1 MKIEEIH
8 NKDLLLSDRIDILY
22 NWRATEYF
30 FQYVQDANV
39 VTNKIIPLLI
49 EGLAGTK
56 EDKKKTM
63 SVLIRIRINS
73 SIPSELIDRLIDIVE
88 KEALTNISLAVRCLI
103 EVTKKTKPTVQQ
115 HIKILSAITGF
126 FMNLT
131 NDLHSS
137 ENENETRRA
146 LLLSS
151 EPIIL
156 LLFLTQIAREEFIKN
171 FLPLAKAL
179 SSFVL
184 FFIQRTDSI
193 NLYLINENI
202 KLQCITT
209 LTQIISLFMSVL
221 KDNPPE
227 IVALSSFIPEL
238 SIFLLG
244 YCPDDAVTIKKD
256 IYHHLSILKTEKK
269 RIFAS
274 YSEIIL
280 KDGIL
285 LRPKNPVLKLLGLTL
300 STEFLIMF
308 RDITHRHLSLKVCR
322 EAAKI
327 MCESTD
333 HTLNKLC
340 ANVLVQIND
349 TTISDNIS
357 IAEKGFFIRMNY
369 SAFVTAF
376 RHYSKLKVTEET
388 KNVLRS
394 IIRGMKNTMHY
405 FSLFQNI
412 PSNSIVFS
420 LKCFSPYEVQELS
433 NNLGIAFT
441 PFNHFDLEKK
451 SDIIIVC
458 EFLLIFFYLD
468 AALFEKVLLDN
479 VEILFN
485 STKKNKDMFIIWR
498 QFLAYAGVARKFSEI
513 IIRELLKIV
522 HNEKDKE
529 FIILGFREIFTSF
542 AVHTVEIE
550 SVVASNLLE
559 IFRKCLVSEER
570 LLYTL
575 EIVKDLFK
583 AAGKEK
589 LDNLHKE
596 MALALPGFFVK
607 IEEIIRHHPNRV
619 EPVEL
624 ILTIPVKISGLLPFL
639 GQMSKVLVRA
649 LCLKNQLSVL
659 AMEIL
664 EMCVD
669 NLNSE
674 FLMSYLGDEIDNIFT
689 TLVNLVQ
696 EEESSV
702 MAIKLLGK
710 LSGKASASFNVTASG
725 KDEKKSS
732 LTVIIPGKTDR
743 IQIGVSE
750 ILMKAAKILSG
761 ETPGSQEQALVL
773 VGHYFYMFL
782 KWDELSDTIL
792 RVWSREI
799 EVIKN
804 ADFKELHSKVR
815 SGTFNPADEE
825 WVAEQEVITIPC
837 ELISA
842 LFKCAAD
849 PREKQSAPIQNTIAT
864 VTDIYNVG
872 TLPGGEQAC
881 AATEDV
887 DGDGGIAGQASANA
901 VEAKK
906 LLIALYSFV
915 SIFKSL
921 ELIYFEEFQK
931 RARVDVFHLISALT
945 HAFGH
950 PSTEGVA
957 QTVLATMHNISLKIC
972 GTREK
977 TSQMTLFY
985 NILHSFCSAC
995 YAHSDEEK
1003 ICGIQG
1009 ILFMTQSLEIGVNWL
1024 LYQEIRIVKALFFS
1038 LSSIRYNTVESV
1050 REGIFHICRT
1060 THDPAVEAEPTK
1072 SEYFMQLIFTFAQE
1086 LSHPLERVRSVA
1098 RECLNYSAELFG
1110 SDASAFLHPIKE
1122 KILAQV
1128 LSKPL
1133 RALPDGVQIGNMEIM
1148 RYLFGLRPPLMTID
1162 DRMER
1167 FIGEAFRIIASPNG
1181 TIELKKAAVQ
1191 LFVAAANSPDFNS
1204 IHLLMKISQM
1214 LIKGLFSKEEEIC
1227 EVCRDGLR
1235 QMYIL
1240 GREPERELL
1249 QTWLVPIVNTIG
1261 QKKNVESVIPGLLH
1275 LQSLDRELFKTGLA
1289 SSLLEILTQQGPGL
1303 SLSEEIVDMIY
1314 EIFAKTP
1321 HLPEGEFLTRSI
1333 LTYVHHFKTTPP
1345 KMKRKGIS
1353 EYLSNRPMAASFLF
1367 RLAND
1372 DDTAYYI
1379 LRRHLLEISAGSVL
1393 RMNNLSVGSQHSGT
1407 LSGGHYRSNHSM
1419 IVSAQSTWRQYVLSD
1434 AAGEA
1439 FTLDS
1444 IDRMV
1449 DIWRE
1454 TTGDAEFERI
1464 VRKWSFKSVEGFIRY
1479 YTVEELRT
1487 SPIKRPQEDSEL
1499 VLALFMDSLNNEIIL
1514 KIDPK
1519 VQKRILLTVEP
1530 LIADKS
1536 ILCVDGMPPW
1546 RIEVAMMLIKDGPT
1560 SLLQQNKPAYSNVRP
1575 PGRASARSAMR
1586 SAKNSRGNSPSLGEG
1601 MGSPRESADRYRIA
1615 EYLTQV
1621 LELEALE
1628 PVDAIRITA
1637 FLVEFDPRPNTDA
1650 FLPLITAHPEYAEH
1664 AIKGIV
1670 ALLKRYGVE
1679 PFIESISSALEDD
1692 TLYRTHLYIFLP
1704 AIVKVPELFTGS
1716 GIEAVVC
1723 TMIQRLFTS
1732 GSARIALLLLQASI
1746 VWYKE
1751 GAICDGVALILTSS
1765 YVLYYIH
1772 NKSGEIVEG
1781 ISALPFY
1788 DRPILIAADRIHP
1801 QSVATLYTEIGKSS
1815 KSLAVSLRGAVNAC
1829 LVEEGMGALEQI
1841 IPVAAKVDKE
1851 CVSEIFQGLI
1861 AKGIFPKLA
1870 IMCAELLNGEEP
1882 AEKAM
1887 HMLEESLKDGTS
1899 TLSDTLPAGLK
1910 LALKY
1915 PTTEIL
1921 TVLAQILSKYPEVF
1935 RYSETAEGV
1944 VNIVQSPNVPSSL
1957 KQSVLLA
1964 MESEEYQEI
1973 RLGLVHTAYIDPQ
1986 MHREDIVSGLQPL
1999 FVKGLSCSS
2008 DRIRSDFFKVFD
2020 QGVSSIPEERLL
2032 YLSTFE
2038 WDLFEKGAWL
2048 PAFCRMVL
2056 GMFDVVSLQTVAFWD
2071 LNGLEFAEPYSM
2083 LSKEED
2089 IRNMPEEITGHAAFG
2104 SLPALFQEFKKY
2116 KASKKSVMSCI
2127 LSLLHDNEL
2136 AASQII
2142 KSLLPGI
2149 IEYLPERIK
2158 SSLHARIEDMLVRLG
2173 KLGVP
2178 RISETAEC
2186 MVIGISTLCQSASN
2200 YAPICAVESKSES
2213 ECLHGFTEEQNEN
2226 EKKKS
2231 CEACRIL
2238 EVSQYT
2244 GAWSAAAHVLQD
2256 KLETA
2261 AIYNAIE
2268 EKDYFL
2274 AQLRISAFYPETVQ
2288 ALLLQ
2293 QIGDIKS
2300 AQAAYEDIQT
2310 KAQSGVLLYNESE
2323 YKIWEEQWIDC
2334 AEHMQQWDLLSE
2346 IGVAT
2351 KNPSLTAKA
2360 KWHSLD
2366 FSIESDRTAFKGLL
2380 DGIPLIDKTFYYL
2393 FIIGEKTQETEQSL
2407 YRIVTSTIEEIGKY
2421 PRLSPRQL
2429 RAVERF
2435 QIVVEMNESWQINGS
2450 DDLRRDLTGILQA
2463 WKERVPFEWASVS
2476 FWSMLVRWRT
2486 HVFSSIWNGRTK
2498 EKTLQYR
2505 GYHETAHILNLF
2517 SKTLRKH
2524 QILPAA
2530 LSNLDSIY
2538 TLPNIEISDAYMKLE
2553 EHAKCYLQMK
2563 EYAAGLDLLGMTN
2576 LNYFTPAQ
2584 KSGVFLLRGTLLEEK
2599 GALED
2604 AAKVYAQA
2612 VQVHPTNAKVWYR
2625 WGLLSSKT
2633 NRANAVNAFMQAIA
2647 ISPGA
2652 LARKA
2657 VVEIVSLMDLE
2668 PANKEI
2674 EKIFDTAA
2682 AEIDVWCFV
2691 PFVIQIVSILA
2702 GSGSLMAA
2710 SVLSRV
2716 AHIYPQAVYFPIRNA
2731 LEEERR
2737 SGVKEGP
2744 ISDLWTFLKTGFTL
2758 MCINIEGIVE
2768 SFTMRLR
2775 ASAEEEFYRLIT
2787 ALLSESLQQL
2797 FGKEPKENG
2806 SLLIAIQKI
2815 SEMIGMSSLAQKYKS
2830 SFDEDF
2836 SCFLKESVSS
2846 QSIFELS
2853 QKLLVW
2859 KKSMERLLLSHP
2871 KSISIENISRRLVD
2885 FDQRNDDIEVFGQYV
2900 DISDRAPQM
2909 VKISRFEPD
2918 IYIKRRGGM
2927 SLREITIRG
2936 NNGRVYP
2943 ISLQMPSGKTARRE
2957 ERFIQ
2962 ALSLFNASITKT
2974 VEIKKRRGCIPIKK
2988 IVSLNNQTKIFIE
3001 AEPMQSLND
3010 ILYKHMGAENVFQMI
3025 FQCRQDLHG
3034 MDNPG
3039 PLVETDALDPE
3050 KRVKMF
3056 LKACGTM
3063 GDDLIYNHFMNSFN
3077 LQSDFFY
3084 FRKSVSISYSIH
3096 CFLSYVFSIGSRMP
3110 SRVFIGESTGKVYS
3124 TDFYPSFCDKASF
3137 EEVPFRLTPNIQR
3150 IIGRAGLEGPFFTTM
3165 YHMAKVFSKKT
3176 YLLRYMDVLAREEE
3190 SLEHA
3195 ENSMRIVRH
3204 KVHELLRMD
3213 EGPSMSII
3221 KLIGNATSPERLSM
3235 MDPQWHPWM

>member
-8 NKDLLLSDRIDILY
+8 NKDLSLSDRIDTLY

-30 FQYVQDANV
+30 FQYIQDSSMVAS
-39 VTNKIIPLLI
+39 KIIPLII
-49 EGLAGTK
+49 EGLAGTQ

-73 SIPSELIDRLIDIVE
+73 TISHELIDRLIEILE
-88 KEALTNISLAVRCLI
+88 KDALTNISLAVRCLI
-103 EVTKKTKPTVQQ
+103 EITKKTKPSVHQ
-115 HIKILSAITGF
+115 HVRILSAIANF
-126 FMNLT
+126 FKNLT
-131 NDLHSS
+131 DDLHSL
-137 ENENETRRA
+137 ENQNETKRA

-151 EPIIL
+151 EPVVL

-171 FLPLAKAL
+171 FVPLAKAL
-179 SSFVL
+179 SSFVH

-209 LTQIISLFMSVL
+209 LTQIISLFMGVL

-227 IVALSSFIPEL
+227 IAAMTSFIPEL

-244 YCPDDAVTIKKD
+244 YCPDDAVNIKKD
-256 IYHHLSILKTEKK
+256 IYHHLSVLKTEKK
-269 RIFAS
+269 RVFAS

-285 LRPKNPVLKLLGLTL
+285 LRPKHSVLKLLGLTL

-308 RDITHRHLSLKVCR
+308 RDITHRHLSLKVCK

-327 MCESTD
+327 MCESND

-369 SAFVTAF
+369 GAFVTAF
-376 RHYSKLKVTEET
+376 RQYSEIPVTEET

-412 PSNSIVFS
+412 PSNAIVFS

-433 NNLGIAFT
+433 NNLGIAFK
-441 PFNHFDLEKK
+441 PFNQFDLEKK
-451 SDIIIVC
+451 ADIIIVC

-479 VEILFN
+479 VGILFE

-498 QFLAYAGVARKFSEI
+498 QFLAYAGVARKFADVI
-513 IIRELLKIV
+513 IQELLKIL
-522 HNEKDKE
+522 HNEKDKQ
-529 FIILGFREIFTSF
+529 FIILAFREIFTSF
-542 AVHTVEIE
+542 TVHTVEIE
-550 SVVASNLLE
+550 SVVASNLPEL
-559 IFRKCLVSEER
+559 FKKCLMPEER

-575 EIVKDLFK
+575 EIVKDLFN

-589 LDNLHKE
+589 LEILHKE
-596 MALALPGFFVK
+596 MALVLPGFFAK
-607 IEEIIRHHPNRV
+607 IEEITRLYPNRV

-624 ILTIPVKISGLLPFL
+624 ILTISVKISGLLPFL
-639 GQMSKVLVRA
+639 GQMAKALVCA
-649 LCLKNQLSVL
+649 LRMKNQLSAL
-659 AMEIL
+659 AMETL
-664 EMCVD
+664 ETCVD
-669 NLNSE
+669 NLNAE
-674 FLMSYLGDEIDNIFT
+674 LLMSYLSEEIDSIFT
-689 TLVNLVQ
+689 ALVNLVH

-710 LSGKASASFNVTASG
+710 LSGKARASFNVPAISQA
-725 KDEKKSS
+725 EQSSS

-743 IQIGVSE
+743 IRVPIHGVLKE
-750 ILMKAAKILSG
+750 AARVLAG
-761 ETPGSQEQALVL
+761 EKPGSQEQALTL
-773 VGHYFYMFL
+773 VGHYFYTFF
-782 KWDELSDTIL
+782 KWEDLSDKIL
-792 RVWSREI
+792 HIWSKEI
-799 EVIKN
+799 EIIKE

-815 SGTFNPADEE
+815 SGVFTPVDDEWPTE
-825 WVAEQEVITIPC
+825 EELITIPC
-837 ELISA
+837 ELINA

-849 PREKQSAPIQNTIAT
+849 PREKTSTPIQNTMTA
-864 VTDIYNVG
+864 VTDMYTGSVLSAGLQNSA
-872 TLPGGEQAC
+872 Q
-881 AATEDV
+881 TEEG
-887 DGDGGIAGQASANA
+887 DGDGAGQATANSI
-901 VEAKK
+901 EAKK
-906 LLIALYSFV
+906 LLILLYSFV

-931 RARVDVFHLISALT
+931 RVRVDVAHLITSLT
-945 HAFGH
+945 QAFGH
-950 PSTEGVA
+950 QHTEGVA
-957 QTVLATMHNISLKIC
+957 QSVLSTMYSISLNIC
-972 GTREK
+972 GSREK

-995 YAHSDEEK
+995 YANSDREK
-1003 ICGIQG
+1003 MCGIQG
-1009 ILFMTQSLEIGVNWL
+1009 ILFMTQSLDIGVSWL

-1038 LSSIRYNTVESV
+1038 LSSIRYNNVERV

-1060 THDPAVEAEPTK
+1060 AHDPAVETEPIS

-1086 LSHPLERVRSVA
+1086 LSHPLERVRMVA
-1098 RECLNYSAELFG
+1098 RECLDYSAELFG
-1110 SDASAFLHPIKE
+1110 SDVSAFLLPIKE

-1133 RALPDGVQIGNMEIM
+1133 RALPDGIQIGNMEVM
-1148 RYLFGLRPPLMTID
+1148 RYLFGLRPPLMSID
-1162 DRMER
+1162 ERLER

-1181 TIELKKAAVQ
+1181 TIEMKKAAVQ
-1191 LFVAAANSPDFNS
+1191 LFVAAAVSPDFS
-1204 IHLLMKISQM
+1204 SMHSLMKISQM

-1240 GREPERELL
+1240 GREPDRELL

-1261 QKKNVESVIPGLLH
+1261 QKKNVESIISGLVH
-1275 LQSLDRELFKTGLA
+1275 LQDLDREIFKTGLA
-1289 SSLLEILTQQGPGL
+1289 SSLLEIIGQQGTGE

-1321 HLPEGEFLTRSI
+1321 QLPEGEFLTRSV
-1333 LTYVHHFKTTPP
+1333 LTYVHHFKTMLP
-1345 KMKRKGIS
+1345 KKKGKGIS
-1353 EYLSNRPMAASFLF
+1353 EYLSLRPLAASFLF

-1379 LRRHLLEISAGSVL
+1379 LHKHLQEASAGGAF
-1393 RMNNLSVGSQHSGT
+1393 RINNLSINTQTGSST
-1407 LSGGHYRSNHSM
+1407 SGGHYRNNHPM
-1419 IVSAQSTWRQYVLSD
+1419 AVSAQSTWRQYVLSD
-1434 AAGEA
+1434 AAGEI
-1439 FTLDS
+1439 FSMDS
-1444 IDRMV
+1444 IERMV
-1449 DIWRE
+1449 EMWRE
-1454 TTGDAEFERI
+1454 TSGDAEFERI
-1464 VRKWSFKSVEGFIRY
+1464 VRKWCFKSVEGFIRY
-1479 YTVEELRT
+1479 YTAEELRT
-1487 SPIKRPQEDSEL
+1487 APIRTPQENGET
-1499 VLALFMDSLNNEIIL
+1499 VLSLFLEALEKKIIL
-1514 KIDPK
+1514 NIEPK
-1519 VQKRILLTVEP
+1519 VQKRILQTVEP
-1530 LIADKS
+1530 LITDKS
-1536 ILCVDGMPPW
+1536 ILCVDGLPAW
-1546 RIEVAMMLIKDGPT
+1546 RIEVALMLIKEDPLPLIQKSTPQPKTKQPT
-1560 SLLQQNKPAYSNVRP
+1560 
-1575 PGRASARSAMR
+1575 RATARSGLKSTGNSRGGSPMMNDNMR
-1586 SAKNSRGNSPSLGEG
+1586 SAKAT
-1601 MGSPRESADRYRIA
+1601 ADRYTIA
-1615 EYLTQV
+1615 DYLTKV

-1637 FLVEFDPRPNTDA
+1637 FLVEFDPTPNSDG

-1723 TMIQRLFTS
+1723 TMIQRLFIS
-1732 GSARIALLLLQASI
+1732 GSAKIALLLLQASI

-1772 NKSGEIVEG
+1772 NKPGDVVSG

-1788 DRPILIAADRIHP
+1788 EEPIIVSPDRINP
-1801 QSVATLYTEIGKSS
+1801 QSVANLYTEVAKNN
-1815 KSLAVSLRGAVNAC
+1815 KVLAFSLRGAVNAC
-1829 LVEEGMGALEQI
+1829 LVEEGCAALEQI
-1841 IPVAAKVDKE
+1841 IPVAAKIDKE
-1851 CVSEIFQGLI
+1851 CISEIFQGI
-1861 AKGIFPKLA
+1861 ITKGIFPKLA
-1870 IMCAELLNGEEP
+1870 ITCAELLNGEEA
-1882 AEKAM
+1882 AEQAM
-1887 HMLEESLKDGTS
+1887 RMLEKGLKDGAT
-1899 TLSDTLPAGLK
+1899 TLSDSLPAGLK

-1921 TVLAQILSKYPEVF
+1921 TVLAQILSRHPEVF

-1944 VNIVQSPNVPSSL
+1944 VSIVQSPSVPSSL

-1964 MESEEYQEI
+1964 MESEEHQEI
-1973 RLGLVHTAYIDPQ
+1973 RLGLVYTAYIDPQ
-1986 MHREDIVSGLQPL
+1986 MHREDIVAGLQPL
-1999 FVKGLSCSS
+1999 FVKGLACPT
-2008 DRIRSDFFKVFD
+2008 DRIRADFFKIFD
-2020 QGVSSIPEERLL
+2020 QSVSSHVEERLL

-2038 WDLFEKGAWL
+2038 WDLFEKGTWL

-2056 GMFDVVSLQTVAFWD
+2056 GLFDVVAFQTVAFWD
-2071 LNGLEFAEPYSM
+2071 LNGLEFLE
-2083 LSKEED
+2083 KD
-2089 IRNMPEEITGHAAFG
+2089 GHASRTLSGHGKSPSFSESPE
-2104 SLPALFQEFKKY
+2104 SLSALFQEFKRY
-2116 KASKKSVMSCI
+2116 KASKQTIMGSI
-2127 LSLLHDNEL
+2127 LSLLYGNEE
-2136 AASQII
+2136 ASSQII
-2142 KSLLPGI
+2142 RCLLPGI
-2149 IEYLPERIK
+2149 IEHLPERTK
-2158 SSLHARIEDMLVRLG
+2158 TSLHVRIEDMLIRLG
-2173 KLGVP
+2173 KSRVP
-2178 RISETAEC
+2178 RIAETAEC
-2186 MVIGISTLCQSASN
+2186 LILGISSLCQGASRYTSIDSLVQKDN
-2200 YAPICAVESKSES
+2200 GQRSQSE
-2213 ECLHGFTEEQNEN
+2213 EHDEN
-2226 EKKKS
+2226 RKCIDK
-2231 CEACRIL
+2231 CRVL
-2238 EVSQYT
+2238 EVAYYT
-2244 GAWSAAAHVLQD
+2244 GTWAASAYVLHD
-2256 KLETA
+2256 RPESATV
-2261 AIYNAIE
+2261 YNAIE

-2293 QIGDIKS
+2293 QIGDIKG
-2300 AQAAYEDIQT
+2300 AQTAYEDIQT
-2310 KAQSGVLLYNESE
+2310 KAQSGILLYNESE
-2323 YKIWEEQWIDC
+2323 YKIWEEQWIEC
-2334 AEHMQQWDLLSE
+2334 AEQMQQWDLLSE
-2346 IGVAT
+2346 IGIAT
-2351 KNPSLTAKA
+2351 KNPSLTVKA
-2360 KWHSLD
+2360 KWHTLD
-2366 FSIESDRTAFKGLL
+2366 FSIESDKSAFKGLL
-2380 DGIPLIDKTFYYL
+2380 DDISLVDKTFYYL
-2393 FIIGEKTQETEQSL
+2393 FVVGEKTDETEEFL
-2407 YRIVTSTIEEIGKY
+2407 YRIVTSTIDEIAKY

-2429 RAVERF
+2429 HAIERF
-2435 QIVVEMNESWQINGS
+2435 QIVVEMNESWQITAS
-2450 DDLRRDLTGILQA
+2450 DDLRRDLIGILQA
-2463 WKERVPFEWASVS
+2463 WKERVPFEWASIS
-2476 FWSMLVRWRT
+2476 FWTMLVRWRT
-2486 HVFSSIWNGRTK
+2486 HVFSSIWNGKAK

-2553 EHAKCYLQMK
+2553 EHGKCYLQMK

-2576 LNYFTPAQ
+2576 LNYFTAAQ
-2584 KSGVFLLRGTLLEEK
+2584 KSGVFLLRGTLLEGK
-2599 GALED
+2599 GAVDD

-2612 VQVHPTNAKVWYR
+2612 VQVYPTNAKVWYK
-2625 WGLLSSKT
+2625 WGLLSCKT
-2633 NRANAVNAFMQAIA
+2633 NRANAINAFMQAVS
-2647 ISPGA
+2647 ISPGS

-2657 VVEIVSLMDLE
+2657 VVEIVALMDLE
-2668 PANKEI
+2668 ATNKEI
-2674 EKIFDTAA
+2674 EKVFEAA
-2682 AEIDVWCFV
+2682 STEIDCWCFV
-2691 PFVIQIVSILA
+2691 PFIIQIVSILA
-2702 GSGSLMAA
+2702 SSGSLMAV
-2710 SVLSRV
+2710 SILSRV
-2716 AHIYPQAVYFPIRNA
+2716 AHVYPQAVYFPVRNA

-2737 SGVKEGP
+2737 KGIKEGP

-2775 ASAEEEFYRLIT
+2775 ASAEEEFYRLLT

-2797 FGKEPKENG
+2797 FGKEPRENG

-2815 SEMIGMSSLAQKYKS
+2815 SEMIGMSSLAPKYKS

-2836 SCFLKESVSS
+2836 SFFVSESLPP
-2846 QSIFELS
+2846 QSILELA

-2871 KSISIENISRRLVD
+2871 RSISIENISRRLVD

-2909 VKISRFEPD
+2909 VKISRFEPS
-2918 IYIKRRGGM
+2918 INIKRRGGI
-2927 SLREITIRG
+2927 SLRELAIRG
-2936 NNGRVYP
+2936 TNGKVYP
-2943 ISLQMPSGKTARRE
+2943 ILLQMPSGKTARRE

-2962 ALSLFNASITKT
+2962 ALALFNASIAKT

-3010 ILYKHMGAENVFQMI
+3010 ILHNEMGAEGVFQMI
-3025 FQCRQDLHG
+3025 FQCRQELHG
-3034 MDNPG
+3034 ADNKTS
-3039 PLVETDALDPE
+3039 LQEADAIDPE

-3056 LKACGTM
+3056 LNTCSKVGE
-3063 GDDLIYNHFMNSFN
+3063 DLIYKHFMNSFN

-3084 FRKSVSISYSIH
+3084 FRKSLSISYSIH
-3096 CFLSYVFSIGSRMP
+3096 CFMSYVFSIGSRMP
-3110 SRVFIGESTGKVYS
+3110 SRLFVGESTGKVYS
-3124 TDFYPSFCDKASF
+3124 IDFYPSFSDKALF
-3137 EEVPFRLTPNIQR
+3137 EEVPFRMTPNIQK

-3165 YHMAKVFSKKT
+3165 YHMAAALSKKT
-3176 YLLRYMDVLAREEE
+3176 FLMRYMDVLAREEE
-3190 SLEHA
+3190 GIEHA
-3195 ENSMRIVRH
+3195 ENSMRIARH
-3204 KVHELLRMD
+3204 KLHELLRMD
-3213 EGPSMSII
+3213 DSPSMSIV
-3221 KLIGNATSPERLSM
+3221 KLVGNATSPERLSM
-3235 MDPQWHPWM
+3235 MDPQWHPWL